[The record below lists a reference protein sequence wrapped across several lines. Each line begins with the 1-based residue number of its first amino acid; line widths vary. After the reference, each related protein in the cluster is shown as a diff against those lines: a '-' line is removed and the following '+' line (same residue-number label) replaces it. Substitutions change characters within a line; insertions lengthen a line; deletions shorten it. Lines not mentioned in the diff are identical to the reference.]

1 MKNFNASLELSQEKA
16 RELGHALEEH
26 LVDYQARLA
35 SLPVVKV
42 ESAAALRAAIWD
54 DLPAR
59 GTIAA
64 CMQEQGFAL
73 VLTTELRGQTVL
85 RLCTI
90 NPRTTEEDIVK
101 TVEALEKHARN
112 KSGLG

>member
-1 MKNFNASLELSQEKA
+1 MA
-16 RELGHALEEH
+16 
-26 LVDYQARLA
+26 
-35 SLPVVKV
+35 VVTFRFV
-42 ESAAALRAAIWD
+42 PQGQQDGSMESARRIDALNRA
-54 DLPAR
+54 
-59 GTIAA
+59 IAA